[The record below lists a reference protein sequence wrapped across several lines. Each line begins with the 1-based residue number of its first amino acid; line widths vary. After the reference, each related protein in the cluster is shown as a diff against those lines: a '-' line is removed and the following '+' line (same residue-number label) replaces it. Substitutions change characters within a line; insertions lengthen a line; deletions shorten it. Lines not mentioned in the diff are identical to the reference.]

1 MLILS
6 LHSNPIEDQ
15 KEAVGLPDNTGLFV
29 TDVEGV
35 DDDATDLWAIDM
47 DVTLSR

>member
-1 MLILS
+1 
-6 LHSNPIEDQ
+6 
-15 KEAVGLPDNTGLFV
+15 VGLPDNTGLIV

-35 DDDATDLWAIDM
+35 DDDDDATDLWAIGM